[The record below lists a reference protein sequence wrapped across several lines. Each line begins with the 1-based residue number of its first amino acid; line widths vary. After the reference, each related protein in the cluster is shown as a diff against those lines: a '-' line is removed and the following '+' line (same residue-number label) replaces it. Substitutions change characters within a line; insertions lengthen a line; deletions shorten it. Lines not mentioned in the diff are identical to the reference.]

1 MIIQH
6 SFLGG
11 IRTMDARD
19 LPFDIKKKLS
29 KIAQRLPEA
38 GRSAFCNSA
47 GSKIAAFAQEFLT
60 DNKYAL
66 VYGAIGFVLG
76 RLTDGLIGSIPVVGW
91 FLRPALHLLPWG
103 LGLAGAGYG
112 FMKDRDVERLRRIVD
127 DEFYRVERQYGN
139 Y

>member
-1 MIIQH
+1 MN
-6 SFLGG
+6 SSN
-11 IRTMDARD
+11 
-19 LPFDIKKKLS
+19 LPFEIKKYLR

-38 GRSAFCNSA
+38 GRTVFCNSA
-47 GSKIAAFAQEFLT
+47 GARIASFAQGFLA

-76 RLTDGLIGSIPVVGW
+76 RIADGMIGSIPVVGW
-91 FLRPALHLLPWG
+91 ILKPALNLLPWG

-127 DEFYRVERQYGN
+127 EEFVRVQRLYGN
-139 Y
+139 N